1 MRGKKECKRETNQC
15 KTIPLKS
22 TKENKRERERERDY
36 KESTLVRGSDSPRE
50 RKSNR
55 ANSKTIEQNQ

>member
-1 MRGKKECKRETNQC
+1 MRGKKECKRETNPC

-22 TKENKRERERERDY
+22 TKENKKERERDN

-55 ANSKTIEQNQ
+55 ANSKIIEQNQY